1 MSRLRRFSAT
11 QAGWGVAVLRLA
23 MGVIFFREGSG
34 KLLGWFGGS
43 GFAGT
48 CAFFNQLGI
57 PFPEVNAVLV
67 GGIELLGGLAFLSG
81 FLTRLASLPIAATM
95 AVAVLTA
102 HREGGWSYP
111 VLILAS
117 CAALFQAGS
126 GPLSID
132 RRLSGGS

>member
-1 MSRLRRFSAT
+1 MSLLLRFTAT
-11 QAGWGVAVLRLA
+11 RAGWGVAVLRLA
-23 MGVIFFREGSG
+23 LGIIFFREGSG

-48 CAFFNQLGI
+48 CAYFRQLGI
-57 PFPEVNAVLV
+57 PFPEINAWFVATV
-67 GGIELLGGLAFLSG
+67 EFLGGLAFLLG
-81 FLTRLASLPIAATM
+81 FMSRAAAVPIAATM

-102 HREGGWSYP
+102 HRQEGWSYP